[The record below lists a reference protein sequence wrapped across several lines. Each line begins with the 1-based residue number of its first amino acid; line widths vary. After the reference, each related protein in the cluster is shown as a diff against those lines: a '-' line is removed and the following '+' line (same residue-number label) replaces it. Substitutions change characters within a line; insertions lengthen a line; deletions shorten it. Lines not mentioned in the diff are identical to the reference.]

1 MNAIS
6 NHSTPDE
13 RPSRRSACR
22 TLGRLAHKRSV
33 VRASTDA
40 LIDPK
45 SFASKRRPR
54 RHQLIGPQH
63 RRVGLDADHD
73 VLIAVALPRL
83 ADRQVSLAS
92 AIPVSPNGKRAEA
105 LLRPWRSA
113 LPVTCASEPV
123 T

>member
-6 NHSTPDE
+6 NHSTPDQ

-22 TLGRLAHKRSV
+22 TLGRLAHNGQLGHCSERSV

-40 LIDPK
+40 LMDSK

-83 ADRQVSLAS
+83 ADRQ
-92 AIPVSPNGKRAEA
+92 
-105 LLRPWRSA
+105 
-113 LPVTCASEPV
+113 
-123 T
+123 